1 MNSTIKELLKKFLIE
16 NKSSKITILIIL
28 FLINII
34 YFESDNDVAW
44 LFSSIILII
53 YALFL
58 LIQFIVKKVKSKK
71 DLHNEQ
77 KTIVE
82 IDNDNTNEI
91 KIDNKQQNVNNA
103 NQSSQ
108 NSSNTY
114 INVNIINDEPKNKT
128 AKPNVKK
135 VTVKAK
141 NNEK

>member
-1 MNSTIKELLKKFLIE
+1 MNSTIKELLKKVLIE
-16 NKSSKITILIIL
+16 NKSSKITILVIL

-34 YFESDNDVAW
+34 YFESDNNVAW
-44 LFSSIILII
+44 LFSSIILIV

-71 DLHNEQ
+71 NSHNEQ

-82 IDNDNTNEI
+82 INDDNTNEI
-91 KIDNKQQNVNNA
+91 KIDNKQQNVNNT

-135 VTVKAK
+135 VTVKTK